1 MRNLHMPSQL
11 AELVAH
17 FRVHATAT
25 EALTAWC
32 ATHLKQRATAIVV
45 RVLADDE
52 ADHASYSGPL
62 VISKSERLRYRK
74 VQLRWGD
81 TTVSE
86 AENWYLPDRL
96 PQVMRTRLLTDFVP
110 FGEVVRDLQPDRRMV
125 AMYSPDDLES
135 GNLGTEPAMRRPDE
149 VEGFSP
155 LEHFILHVRAV
166 MVTAAG
172 VFIADLREH
181 YRQELLA

>member
-1 MRNLHMPSQL
+1 MSSQL
-11 AELVAH
+11 AELVQH
-17 FRVHATAT
+17 FRTHATAT
-25 EALTAWC
+25 DALTAWC
-32 ATHLKQRATAIVV
+32 ATHLQQRATAIVV
-45 RVLADDE
+45 RVLADAE

-62 VISKSERLRYRK
+62 VISQSERLRYRK

-96 PQVMRTRLLTDFVP
+96 PQLMRTRLLTDFAP
-110 FGEVVRDLQPDRRMV
+110 FGEVVRDLRPDRQLV
-125 AMYSPDDLES
+125 AMYSPDDLQS
-135 GNLGTEPAMRRPDE
+135 ANLGPKPAMQRPDE

-155 LEHFILHVRAV
+155 LESFILHIRAV
-166 MVTAAG
+166 MVTATG

>member
-1 MRNLHMPSQL
+1 MPTQL

-25 EALTAWC
+25 EALTTWC

-62 VISKSERLRYRK
+62 EISKSERLRYRK

-96 PQVMRTRLLTDFVP
+96 PKTMRRRLLTGLAP

-125 AMYSPDDLES
+125 AMYSPGDLEA
-135 GNLGTEPAMRRPDE
+135 GNQGPEAAMRRPDE

-155 LEHFILHVRAV
+155 LESFILHIRAV
-166 MVTAAG
+166 MVTAGG

>member
-1 MRNLHMPSQL
+1 MPPQL
-11 AELVAH
+11 AELVNH

-25 EALTAWC
+25 EALTTWC
-32 ATHLKQRATAIVV
+32 VAHMKQRATAIVV

-96 PQVMRTRLLTDFVP
+96 PQAMCTRLLTDFAP
-110 FGEVVRDLQPDRRMV
+110 FGEVVRDLGPDRRLV
-125 AMYSPDDLES
+125 AMFSRDDFELA
-135 GNLGTEPAMRRPDE
+135 GLGPEAAMRRPDE

-155 LEHFILHVRAV
+155 LESFILHIRAV